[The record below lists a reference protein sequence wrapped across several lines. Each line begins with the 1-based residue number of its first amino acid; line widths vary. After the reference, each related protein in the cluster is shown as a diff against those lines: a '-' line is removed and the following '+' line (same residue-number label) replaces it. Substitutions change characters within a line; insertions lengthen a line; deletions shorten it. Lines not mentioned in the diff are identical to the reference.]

1 MLLILI
7 RHADAANDELRALTD
22 AGREQHSHVS
32 RALNRMGIAIDR
44 LLSSP
49 LLRARQ
55 TAEITAAALGFGGA
69 IEETPALG
77 DDFSV
82 DALLER
88 VAALPAEATVAC
100 VGHEPHLGRFA
111 GALLTPDGNLA
122 IGVKKSG
129 VVGIQCEDL
138 PARGNGTL
146 LFAFRPEELL
156 RLVEDR

>member
-1 MLLILI
+1 MKLILI
-7 RHADAANDELRALTD
+7 RHADAANDEPRALTD
-22 AGREQHSHVS
+22 TGRQQHSHVS

-100 VGHEPHLGRFA
+100 IGHEPHLGRFA
-111 GALLTPDGNLA
+111 GALVAPDGTLA
-122 IGVKKSG
+122 MEVKKSG
-129 VVGIQCEDL
+129 VIGIQAKGH

-146 LFAFRPEELL
+146 LFLYRPDELL
-156 RLVEDR
+156 RL